1 MKFNIIKIGIFITA
15 LAGCSILFAFAGQ
28 QEGEQEPYDEDTYGP
43 EEPIVWQKPV
53 AGVSFSH
60 KSHTMEAGLD
70 CESCHDDL
78 FEQEAG
84 AVEEN
89 EDFTMAAFAE
99 GKYCGACHN
108 DDMAF
113 DANSKDECITCH
125 VPPPNLYFSKPVKAV
140 VFDHIL
146 HTSFGL
152 DCASCHDEL
161 FKMAKGNAEKN
172 EHAFTMEALYDGQY
186 CGACHN
192 GNLAFA
198 SNTKCTSCHI
208 GVMGYERLM
217 GKPAGEA
224 SHGEK
229 KH

>member
-1 MKFNIIKIGIFITA
+1 MKFNIVKLGILITL
-15 LAGCSILFAFAGQ
+15 LAGCGIMFAFADQTGTT
-28 QEGEQEPYDEDTYGP
+28 EEPYDEETYGP
-43 EEPIVWQKPV
+43 EESIVWKKPV
-53 AGVSFSH
+53 PGVSFSH
-60 KSHTMEAGLD
+60 KLHTMEAGLD

-84 AVEEN
+84 AVEET

-99 GKYCGACHN
+99 GKYCGACH
-108 DDMAF
+108 DGDMAF
-113 DANSKDECITCH
+113 GANDKDECITCH

-161 FKMAKGNAEKN
+161 FKMKNGNAEKD
-172 EHAFTMEALYDGQY
+172 EHAFTMESLYDGQY
-186 CGACHN
+186 CGACHD

-198 SNTKCTSCHI
+198 SNTNCTFCHI
-208 GVMGYERLM
+208 GVMGYERIM
-217 GKPAGEA
+217 GKPAGA
-224 SHGEK
+224 SAHEDK